1 MRRLSHPDSGWAECP
16 RCRHRLLRWRAY
28 RPSQERPW
36 LDWDEDRW
44 LVPVPLVGLG
54 LTLLLVTQ
62 VPLLLTVLGGSR
74 GRLLGLTVGGLGF
87 LWAVGIAAAR
97 HRWRLNRRRV
107 LMEHLRPDDWVCP
120 SCLHSVAV

>member
-54 LTLLLVTQ
+54 LT
-62 VPLLLTVLGGSR
+62 
-74 GRLLGLTVGGLGF
+74 VGGLGF

-107 LMEHLRPDDWVCP
+107 LTENLRPDDWVCP